1 MFNKSALLIIIGAA
15 FAVALPVGSTSKGPS
30 TLDGVHVLGVNIPTV
45 SDVNTPST
53 DQIGIAD
60 VHKEIREVA
69 NLSFQLPEA
78 EKEKAP
84 TVPKDTLSELAAG
97 LPRDEPLLTD
107 ELPKVDASSASV
119 LKNPA
124 VELPKIVRGVMPSL
138 PHKSKNKSDKD
149 DSEMPDAS
157 TLRPPSGAAA
167 ISWNYARAQ
176 PNNTVP
182 QPNTTTP
189 DGPDVPQMQ
198 SAVGDAGKVAVA
210 KGNLPRERHIPGV
223 HMPSVPS
230 TPELTKSS
238 PPKDLK
244 SFGTN
249 AAKGLESASSSN
261 VKPPSLARRAES
273 CSSDYTLTYCRQ
285 VLQSGD
291 SFIPML
297 LQAINVDSTSVTG
310 QVGLSC
316 SPAKT
321 TDYVY
326 PLCSKRMDVAGLALD
341 CVEALLSVVA

>member
-15 FAVALPVGSTSKGPS
+15 FAAALPVDSISKSPS
-30 TLDGVHVLGVNIPTV
+30 TLDGAHILGVSIPSV

-53 DQIGIAD
+53 DQIGITD
-60 VHKEIREVA
+60 VHKEIREVSH
-69 NLSFQLPEA
+69 LSFQLPEV
-78 EKEKAP
+78 EEEKAP

-107 ELPKVDASSASV
+107 ELPKVDASSASL

-124 VELPKIVRGVMPSL
+124 VELPKIRRGVMPSL
-138 PHKSKNKSDKD
+138 PQKSKDKSDKHD
-149 DSEMPDAS
+149 VEMPDAS

-176 PNNTVP
+176 PSNPVP
-182 QPNTTTP
+182 QPNNTTP
-189 DGPDVPQMQ
+189 EEPDVSDMR
-198 SAVGDAGKVAVA
+198 SAVGDAGKVAMI

-223 HMPSVPS
+223 NMPSVPS
-230 TPELTKSS
+230 TPELTQSS
-238 PPKDLK
+238 PPKDLT

-249 AAKGLESASSSN
+249 AAKGLESTSSSN
-261 VKPPSLARRAES
+261 VKSPSLARRAES

-291 SFIPML
+291 AFIPTL

-321 TDYVY
+321 TD
-326 PLCSKRMDVAGLALD
+326 
-341 CVEALLSVVA
+341 